1 MAKRVVSSR
10 VRDALR
16 ACRVHF
22 LWAAF
27 FSALINLLYL
37 TPTLYMLQ
45 VYNRVVPTGGMA
57 TLLLVSAIGLA
68 GLAVLGAL
76 EWLRSRLLVRASARF
91 ERQLAGAALD
101 AVLSQRHLSRLD
113 RSEAMREFDTVRQA
127 LASPGLLAALDAPW
141 TPIYIVA
148 AFLLHPALGVL
159 TIAGGV
165 VLLALAWA
173 NEIATH
179 APLQQANDAAVTAY
193 AHGTHVTA
201 YAAEVRALGMR
212 RALAGRQMMHRAT
225 VSRLQMKASFAAGN
239 YSSAIKFIRLTLQSA
254 SLGLGAYLVVR
265 GMMSGG
271 AIMAASLLLSR
282 ALAPIEQIVGAWKA
296 LVLARGAYDKLNALF
311 DDYSERVPTRLP
323 DPTGRVQVEQ
333 LTIMTPQDDRI
344 AVEGATFTVEPGE
357 IIGVVGLS
365 GAGKSTLLRALAGS
379 TVPSR
384 GTVRFDAAS
393 SQDWDPEELA
403 RHVGYL
409 PQEFVLFP
417 GTVKDNISR
426 FAIDVGANI
435 AAIDAAVV
443 RAAQTIGA
451 HEMILRLP
459 QGYDT
464 PIGMGGVGL
473 SAGQTQRIAL
483 ARALFGDPR
492 ILILD
497 EPNAHLD
504 AEADQALRKLL
515 VRMRAARCTVI
526 LAAHSGDLLASVDK
540 LLLLQNGRV
549 ARFGPISDMVTKRV
563 EPVSHRPQEAGQ

>member
-1 MAKRVVSSR
+1 

-16 ACRVHF
+16 GCRAHF

-37 TPTLYMLQ
+37 TPTIYMLQ
-45 VYNRVVPTGGMA
+45 VYNRVVPTGGLA
-57 TLLLVSAIGLA
+57 TLLLISAIGLA
-68 GLAVLGAL
+68 GLVVLSAL

-91 ERQLAGAALD
+91 ERRLAGDALD
-101 AVLSQRHLSRLD
+101 AVLSQRHLSRFD

-127 LASPGLLAALDAPW
+127 LASPGMIAAMDAPW
-141 TPIYIVA
+141 TPIYIGA
-148 AFLLHPALGVL
+148 AFLLHPTLGLL

-165 VLLALAWA
+165 ILLALAWA
-173 NEIATH
+173 NEKATH
-179 APLQQANDAAVTAY
+179 RPLQQANDAAAITY
-193 AHGTHVTA
+193 AHGAHVTA

-212 RALAGRQMMHRAT
+212 RALAGRQLSNRSE
-225 VSRLQMKASFAAGN
+225 VLRLQMKASFAAGN
-239 YSSAIKFIRLTLQSA
+239 YGSAIKCIRLALQSA
-254 SLGLGAYLVVR
+254 ALGLGAWLVVQ
-265 GMMSGG
+265 GSMSGG

-282 ALAPIEQIVGAWKA
+282 ALAPIEQVVGAWKA
-296 LVLARGAYDKLNALF
+296 LVLARGAYDKLIALF
-311 DDYSERVPTRLP
+311 ADYSERLPTRLP

-344 AVEGATFTVEPGE
+344 AVENASFVVEAGE

-365 GAGKSTLLRALAGS
+365 GAGKSTLLRALAGA
-379 TVPSR
+379 TVATR
-384 GTVRFDAAS
+384 GTVRFDSGS

-426 FAIDVGANI
+426 FAIDLGADVPD
-435 AAIDAAVV
+435 IDAAVV

-451 HEMILRLP
+451 HETILRLP
-459 QGYDT
+459 RGYDT
-464 PIGMGGVGL
+464 VIGMGGVGL

-483 ARALFGDPR
+483 ARAIFGEPR

-504 AEADQALRKLL
+504 AEADRALRQLL
-515 VRMRAARCTVI
+515 VRMRAEKRTVI
-526 LAAHSGDLLASVDK
+526 LSAHSGDLLASVDK

-549 ARFGPISDMVTKRV
+549 ARFGPVSDLVTERV
-563 EPVSHRPQEAGQ
+563 KPVSHRPQEVGQ